1 MPWLRCERPAN
12 DGDGLRC
19 RTQEGQARVA
29 VALACQSLGDS
40 GTAAFECGTARQT
53 FAQIG
58 AVVGLRRIDE
68 LFEPAVDQRMELEL
82 SPREVQ
88 VVRRVSVGR
97 TNREIAE
104 DLFISVKTVER
115 HLSNIFVKL
124 DAPNRAA
131 ATAIAGEAGLL

>member
-1 MPWLRCERPAN
+1 
-12 DGDGLRC
+12 
-19 RTQEGQARVA
+19 
-29 VALACQSLGDS
+29 
-40 GTAAFECGTARQT
+40 
-53 FAQIG
+53 
-58 AVVGLRRIDE
+58 
-68 LFEPAVDQRMELEL
+68 MELEL

-131 ATAIAGEAGLL
+131 ATAIVGEAGLL